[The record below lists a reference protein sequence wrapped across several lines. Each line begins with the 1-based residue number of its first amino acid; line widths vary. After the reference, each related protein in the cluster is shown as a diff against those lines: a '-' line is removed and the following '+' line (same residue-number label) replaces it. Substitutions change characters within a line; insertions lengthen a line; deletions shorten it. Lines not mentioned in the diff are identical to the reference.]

1 MTTLQKLTDLVQ
13 SYFDL
18 VVHLPRLVNNEG
30 IARGVGL
37 TATQGYVL
45 HYLHTHGSQRA
56 TDLAKVTGLTSSAIT
71 QISDGLE
78 KLGTIERLRLKEDRR
93 TVMISIT
100 EAGVELV
107 EKLYRCRVLKMAE
120 ALENM
125 SREEVVELLRIM
137 KGTSELL
144 EQRLKEEPNE

>member
-1 MTTLQKLTDLVQ
+1 MTTLQKLTNLVQ

-18 VVHLPRLVNNEG
+18 IVHLPRVVNNEG
-30 IARGVGL
+30 IAREMGI
-37 TATQGYVL
+37 TATQGFVL
-45 HYLHTHGSQRA
+45 HYLHTRGSQRA
-56 TDLAKVTGLTSSAIT
+56 SDLAKVTGLTSSAIT

-107 EKLYRCRVLKMAE
+107 EKLYRNRALKMAE

-144 EQRLKEEPNE
+144 EKRLEE